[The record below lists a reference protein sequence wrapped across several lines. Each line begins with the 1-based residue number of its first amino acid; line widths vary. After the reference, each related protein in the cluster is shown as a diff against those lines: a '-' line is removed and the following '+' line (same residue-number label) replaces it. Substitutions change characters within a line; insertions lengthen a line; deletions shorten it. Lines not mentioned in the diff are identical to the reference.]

1 MKNYKNIL
9 NFSQRRLIMK
19 KSLLF
24 LFVFVML
31 CLPTMA
37 QSKIRKIYNGVPD
50 KLSIIKTNT
59 SLVRNQR
66 YYSDNKRYALVF
78 QKDGNL
84 VLYKFSAPE
93 KYSPIWNTSTQGNFI
108 VSCIFQADGNLVLY
122 GKLKNEQ
129 KAMWNSR
136 KNSKSK
142 EDAAKSWTSSLP
154 PYGID
159 SETKGSTAKANDYW
173 LQVQDDGNLVIYA
186 GSYPDGSMLWNSGT
200 FEKN

>member
-1 MKNYKNIL
+1 MKT
-9 NFSQRRLIMK
+9 
-19 KSLLF
+19 SLLV
-24 LFVFVML
+24 LFVLGVL

-37 QSKIRKIYNGVPD
+37 QPGIRYMGVPN
-50 KLSIIKTNT
+50 KPSIIKTGT

-66 YYSDNKRYALVF
+66 YYSDSKRYALVF
-78 QKDGNL
+78 QSDGNL

-93 KYSPIWNTSTQGNFI
+93 KYSPIWNTRTQGNFI

-136 KNSKSK
+136 SNSKYK
-142 EDAAKSWTSSLP
+142 EDAAKSWVSSLP

-159 SETKGSTAKANDYW
+159 SVSKGSTATASEYW

-186 GSYPDGSMLWNSGT
+186 GKYPNGSWIWASDT
-200 FEKN
+200 SEKN

>member
-1 MKNYKNIL
+1 
-9 NFSQRRLIMK
+9 MK

-37 QSKIRKIYNGVPD
+37 QPKIRYNGVPD

-142 EDAAKSWTSSLP
+142 EDAAKSWVSSLP

-159 SETKGSTAKANDYW
+159 SVTRGSTAQADDPW
-173 LQVQDDGNLVIYA
+173 LQVQDDGNLVIYRGEYPN
-186 GSYPDGSMLWNSGT
+186 GSVIWASET